1 MDLIGWII
9 LAIVLLLVVAVA
21 VWAIRRRSQTAQ
33 LRERFGPEYD
43 RAVAESGGERE
54 ARADLRARQERREQL
69 DIRPLSP
76 EQRERYGAAWREVQA
91 TFVDGPSGAVREA
104 DLLVVRVMQDRGY
117 PMEEFEQ
124 RAADVSVDHPEVVEN
139 YRAAHAISMAN
150 EQRTAST
157 EDLRQAMV
165 HYRAL
170 FQDLLGEESPE
181 PQEQARRNQ
190 WNDKNAAS

>member
-1 MDLIGWII
+1 MSVIGWII
-9 LAIVLLLVVAVA
+9 LAIVVLVIVGVAL
-21 VWAIRRRSQTAQ
+21 WAMRRRQTAQ
-33 LRERFGPEYD
+33 LKDRFGPEYD
-43 RAVAESGGERE
+43 RTVAESGGERE
-54 ARADLRARQERREQL
+54 ARADLRAREQRREQL
-69 DIRPLSP
+69 DIQPLSP
-76 EQRERYGAAWREVQA
+76 ERREQYGTAWREVQA
-91 TFVDGPSGAVREA
+91 TFVDGPSRAVREA

-139 YRAAHAISMAN
+139 YRAAHAISMKN

-170 FQDLLGEESPE
+170 FQDLLGDEDSPD
-181 PQEQARRNQ
+181 PQEQTRRNG
-190 WNDKNAAS
+190 WNDKSAAS

>member
-21 VWAIRRRSQTAQ
+21 LWAMRRRRTAQ

-43 RAVAESGGERE
+43 RAVSESGGERG
-54 ARADLRARQERREQL
+54 ARADLRAREQRREQL

-76 EQRERYGAAWREVQA
+76 EQREQYGTAWREVQA
-91 TFVDGPSGAVREA
+91 TFVDGPSGAVRGA

-124 RAADVSVDHPEVVEN
+124 RAADVSVDHPEVVDN

-170 FQDLLGEESPE
+170 FQDLLGEQGPD
-181 PQEQARRNQ
+181 PQEQARRKP
-190 WNDKNAAS
+190 WNDKRAVS